1 MTLLIGVI
9 VTAWLC
15 AGILFGAW
23 WGNRV
28 HQQVIDLTER
38 LGPPLGAPGAP
49 EGPGADQHLIG
60 DVDDSRIRN
69 PR

>member
-15 AGILFGAW
+15 AGILVGAW

-38 LGPPLGAPGAP
+38 LGPPLSAPGGLTP
-49 EGPGADQHLIG
+49 PGADRDLIG
-60 DVDDSRIRN
+60 DPDGFTVRN
-69 PR
+69 DR